1 MFHAVIV
8 RPNPRWRSAF
18 TLVELLVVIAI
29 IGILVALLLPAI
41 QAARAAALRRQC
53 SSQIRQLALAS
64 HNFVDAYKV
73 FPVGRQYIGNNTN
86 RADSGYLSVHFQ
98 VLPYLEDGALY
109 RKVTINRSANDVI
122 LNAAEKTTVTL
133 FRCPADLTDELL
145 NSSSSANQVGNGRNN
160 YKACAGNL
168 LMSGSNNNG
177 IFIDGKSSSSSSVTR
192 VEIGLMRPSKIK
204 DGLSKTAA
212 FAEAILGDG
221 DPNKVTIPSD
231 WFPMSVSGTIANV
244 KAMDSFNACQSAA
257 MNTGGTDAS
266 YSGRNWIYGNM
277 IPTRYNHIMPPNA
290 KGCYVS
296 GSNPNGN
303 GATTASSRHNGGV
316 NLCLADG
323 STKFVPDDVE
333 LPVWHALGS
342 RAGGETANLP
352 D

>member
-1 MFHAVIV
+1 MFRAVIV
-8 RPNPRWRSAF
+8 RPNPPRRSAF

-98 VLPYLEDGALY
+98 VLPYIEDGALY

-133 FRCPADLTDELL
+133 FRCPADLTDDMLDAS
-145 NSSSSANQVGNGRNN
+145 NGANQVGNGRNN

-168 LMSGSNNNG
+168 LMSGANNNG
-177 IFIDGKSSSSSSVTR
+177 IFIDGKSTSSSSVTR
-192 VEIGLMRPSKIK
+192 VELGSMRPSKIS

-221 DPNKVTIPSD
+221 NPNK
-231 WFPMSVSGTIANV
+231 
-244 KAMDSFNACQSAA
+244 
-257 MNTGGTDAS
+257 
-266 YSGRNWIYGNM
+266 
-277 IPTRYNHIMPPNA
+277 
-290 KGCYVS
+290 
-296 GSNPNGN
+296 
-303 GATTASSRHNGGV
+303 SRSPAIG
-316 NLCLADG
+316 
-323 STKFVPDDVE
+323 F
-333 LPVWHALGS
+333 
-342 RAGGETANLP
+342 R
-352 D
+352 